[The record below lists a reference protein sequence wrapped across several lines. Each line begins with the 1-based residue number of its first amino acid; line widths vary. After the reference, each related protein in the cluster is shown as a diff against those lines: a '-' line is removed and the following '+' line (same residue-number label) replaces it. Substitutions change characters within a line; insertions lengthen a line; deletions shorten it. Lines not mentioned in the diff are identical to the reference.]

1 MPATP
6 LLDTDVPTTEAV
18 VRVLREA
25 GVDTV
30 FGLSGGDT
38 GRIFSRLAHH
48 VDGVRTVLVRNES
61 HATSAAEAYARV
73 SGRLGVAMAQGSWL
87 VGQGLVGILEA
98 QASGTPMLLLGDL
111 TDGRP
116 YSQHAPYQAG
126 TADYGTWDAPAAFR
140 SVTKRVFVAT
150 TPAEA
155 VQSVQLGIKHALA
168 GQPGPVAVLF
178 SSASL
183 AGTVGPGSLP
193 RLYATQ
199 AYLTRQP
206 APAPDV
212 SELAQALAT
221 ASAPV
226 LLAGGGVR
234 LARAEAVLREVAEA
248 TGAAVVTSPAGK
260 GTFPEDH
267 PGSGGVFGTFGSP
280 VANDALGRADL
291 VLVLGSKLGPSDTAA
306 ESPGLIDPA
315 RQRIVHVD
323 IEPLNAA
330 WTMPTADVIVADVAA
345 TLGALADELAA
356 HPVDTGIVTA
366 RQNALAALR
375 AEASTPGA
383 EDAAA
388 ANGGSP
394 VHPRRVIAELRAAL
408 PDDAVVCADAGENRL
423 LMSRYFESR
432 SGGTYLQPAG
442 AGGMGYSIPAAIG
455 AKVFAPE
462 RTVLA
467 VCGDGGFSMS
477 LPALLTATEEN
488 APIVVVVFDN
498 GTLGWVRHSQ
508 RMRGEQEFNSN
519 LRRFDYAGI
528 AAAAGFAAF
537 RAGKPDELP
546 GALAD
551 AVAAADRAEAPA
563 IVVVDVSTEQTFVDL
578 RTPLMAAAAP
588 APAARS

>member
-61 HATSAAEAYARV
+61 HATSAAEAYARA

-87 VGQGLVGILEA
+87 VGQGMVGILEA

-183 AGTVGPGSLP
+183 AGTVGPDSLP
-193 RLYATQ
+193 RLYSTRD
-199 AYLTRQP
+199 YLTRQP
-206 APAPDV
+206 AAAPDV
-212 SELAQALAT
+212 TELARALTAAT
-221 ASAPV
+221 APV

-234 LARAEAVLREVAEA
+234 LARAETVLREVAAA

-267 PGSGGVFGTFGSP
+267 PAAGGVFGNFGSP

-291 VLVLGSKLGPSDTAA
+291 VVVLGSKLGPSDTAA
-306 ESPGLIDPA
+306 ESTGLIDPA

-345 TLGALADELAA
+345 TLGALADELDA
-356 HPVDTGIVTA
+356 HPVDAGTVA
-366 RQNALAALR
+366 SRQNALASLR
-375 AEASTPGA
+375 AEASAAGTG
-383 EDAAA
+383 AAA
-388 ANGGSP
+388 SDVSP
-394 VHPRRVIAELRAAL
+394 VHPQRAIAELRAAL
-408 PDDAVVCADAGENRL
+408 PDDAVICADAGENRL

-455 AKVFAPE
+455 AKVYAPE
-462 RTVLA
+462 RTVVA

-488 APIVVVVFDN
+488 VPIVVVVFDN

-508 RMRGEQEFNSN
+508 RMRGELEFNSN
-519 LRRFDYAGI
+519 LRRFDYAAI
-528 AAAAGFAAF
+528 AAGAGFAAF
-537 RAGKPDELP
+537 RAGKPDELAP
-546 GALAD
+546 AFAD
-551 AVAAADRAEAPA
+551 AVAAATSARTPA

-588 APAARS
+588 APAARR